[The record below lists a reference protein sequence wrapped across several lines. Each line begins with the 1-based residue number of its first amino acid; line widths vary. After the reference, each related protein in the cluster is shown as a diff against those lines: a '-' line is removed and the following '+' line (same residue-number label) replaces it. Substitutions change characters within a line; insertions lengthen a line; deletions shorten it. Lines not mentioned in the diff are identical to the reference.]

1 MSLIGISETASV
13 LKIGK
18 ETLYRI
24 IDEKNIKTLKI
35 GKKIG
40 FDNEQTKILKEAVTE
55 YKTNQPFK
63 KPKVRKDD
71 YSRFNLYTLNA
82 ACQQLKIG
90 RKRLFEH
97 IGKLGITPS
106 LHGSAKIITSK
117 EFNRIKESLEEEI
130 LLLSKENNELYDGE
144 KKLDSEKEDIQIS
157 NPVVKKAIET
167 LKERSESEKPSLQAK
182 QQSFNITKPVENR
195 EPPRD
200 GKAYSSL
207 VAKVTELTD
216 ENNALIQTL
225 KERTEILDKKKE
237 ELRKLSGEMNYLR
250 NQYKELRSYKDD
262 MEVLLKNVRNA
273 FQFLYKL

>member
-1 MSLIGISETASV
+1 MNLLGINETALA
-13 LKIGK
+13 LKIGRN
-18 ETLYRI
+18 TLYRI
-24 IDEKNIKTLKI
+24 IDEKNIKTHKV
-35 GKKIG
+35 GKRIA
-40 FDNEQTKILKEAVTE
+40 FDNEQTKRLEDAVTE
-55 YKTNQPFK
+55 YKRNQSKVKSDAIKNFFK
-63 KPKVRKDD
+63 SANIDGDKDIH
-71 YSRFNLYTLNA
+71 SMNSICMNLR
-82 ACQQLKIG
+82 IG
-90 RKRLFEH
+90 KKRLMAH
-97 IGKLGITPS
+97 IKKLGIVPRDW
-106 LHGSAKIITSK
+106 GIAKIITDA
-117 EFNRIKESLEEEI
+117 ELERVKKSIHEEI
-130 LLLSKENNELYDGE
+130 AELHNLPEEQKRTAFKVAE
-144 KKLDSEKEDIQIS
+144 KAS
-157 NPVVKKAIET
+157 ET